1 MLKYMYH
8 IDIFDD
14 TGNKKCI
21 FLLVKCLFFL
31 NTCILKNI
39 YIFKNA
45 CILKIYFFFDFEIY
59 IKSSRAPIYNSII
72 PAIGL

>member
-45 CILKIYFFFDFEIY
+45 CILKNIFFSILKFISNHLEHQFTI
-59 IKSSRAPIYNSII
+59 SII

>member
-1 MLKYMYH
+1 MH
-8 IDIFDD
+8 
-14 TGNKKCI
+14 
-21 FLLVKCLFFL
+21 FFAREMSFFI

-45 CILKIYFFFDFEIY
+45 CILKIYFFDFEIY